1 MTDPRAMM
9 HSMKSVILCFLLVG
23 CMKQT
28 TDSLKTS
35 TEIATDGIGCE
46 NLQSK
51 MFDSIYSYLDQEKK
65 TPNLEDLNFF
75 VSAKIDQIAI
85 DQKIKDLRTLE
96 KYKIEFSRVFEIM
109 INEPRSLKEI
119 LDTKKLLQTLIEM
132 EMQDQSTLSN
142 MQLNARLN
150 QQMTRVKELGQE
162 LDLSC
167 QESTTPPISQF
178 EEAQKSM
185 VVGMNNV
192 FTTAY
197 QSCQAYNIPAI
208 TGSTP
213 KVVGITKLAQ
223 NHPDGIGGR
232 RVIGQ
237 LSSVQQTHP
246 YIKVAG
252 QLSSSTCFDVNS
264 NPLIYDYGGEPFVS
278 NNSLNFFKNAGS
290 GTSVLGIDCS
300 SLISA
305 AAGAGGLRYKP
316 GLENKAI
323 FIRQSSEKFIN
334 AAASGFTCYQ
344 NITVTPSNS
353 IKAGDIAAVHG
364 HVLMIGRVGE
374 DPFGFKKF
382 ASASACNSVNSR
394 NFDFTLVHSSATK
407 NGMGINKYVAKDY
420 LNEVN
425 PDTIGSVEKMRT
437 LFTSMGQAAC
447 KAYFTGKVLTP
458 KSSEWGIIRHK
469 GTAACLAP
477 KIKMAGQSCVSSCQ
491 L

>member
-1 MTDPRAMM
+1 MTDPRAMI
-9 HSMKSVILCFLLVG
+9 HSVKFVILSLLLVG

-28 TDSLKTS
+28 IDSLKTS
-35 TEIATDGIGCE
+35 TEIATGGIGCE

-51 MFDSIYSYLDQEKK
+51 MFDSMYSYLDQEKK
-65 TPNLEDLNFF
+65 TPNLKDLKFF
-75 VSAKIDQIAI
+75 ISAKIDQIAI

-96 KYKIEFSRVFEIM
+96 KYKIEFNQVFEII
-109 INEPRSLKEI
+109 INESRSLKEI
-119 LDTKKLLQTLIEM
+119 LDAKKLLRTLIEM
-132 EMQDQSTLSN
+132 EMQDQSTEGN
-142 MQLNARLN
+142 VQLNVRMT
-150 QQMTRVKELGQE
+150 QQMARVKALSQT
-162 LDLSC
+162 LDLNC
-167 QESTTPPISQF
+167 QESAAPPISQF

-185 VVGMNNV
+185 TIGMNNV

-213 KVVGITKLAQ
+213 KVTGITKLSQ

-252 QLSSSTCFDVNS
+252 NVSSSTCFDVNA
-264 NPLIYDYGGEPFVS
+264 NPLIYDYGGEPLVS
-278 NNSLNFFKNAGS
+278 NNLLNFFKNAGS

-305 AAGAGGLRYKP
+305 AASAGGLRYKP

-323 FIRQSSEKFIN
+323 FIRQSAEKFIN
-334 AAASGFTCYQ
+334 AAASGFACYQ
-344 NITVTPSNS
+344 NITVTPINS
-353 IKAGDIAAVHG
+353 IKSGDIAAVYG
-364 HVLMIGRVGE
+364 HVVMIGRVGE

-382 ASASACNSVNSR
+382 TSASACNSVSSR

-425 PDTIGSVEKMRT
+425 PDTISSVEKMRT

-447 KAYFTGKVLTP
+447 KAYFDGNSSTP